1 MFLLLAPPN
10 RRPPLREAFQSM
22 WQNWVDS
29 AQDFLVN
36 DLRHRHD
43 LIAILIFA
51 WIALW
56 LVRVITNRMRRA
68 AEKHP
73 NGWPCPHRANPH
85 SRLGAACHRHRHRRL
100 FHRDHIL
107 RDVFDL
113 NLAPLLASASVAGV
127 AIGLAAQTIVKDMI
141 NGMLVLVEDQY
152 NVGDWITVAGV
163 TGTVESMSL
172 RKTAVRGGD
181 GTLYLIP
188 NSQITTVANQN
199 RDFSV
204 TTLNISVDFSANPD
218 KVIALLKKVSSEV
231 RQEPAYK
238 DVFLGDPQVLG
249 VDQIKGS
256 EVIYPISVKTL
267 ARKQYDALREMQK
280 RIRIALEENDM
291 LPGSP
296 FRVTG
301 GSEHNDAR
309 GAAKKRA
316 GGRSHYRTNRTR
328 STRSHPSSS
337 SVLRCHRGPQL
348 RNRAHRRKT
357 MRPLAEHNKT
367 RFFL

>member
-1 MFLLLAPPN
+1 MLLLLAPPN
-10 RRPPLREAFQSM
+10 RRPPLREVFQSM
-22 WQNWVDS
+22 WQNFVDS

-36 DLRHRHD
+36 DLQHLIKD

-51 WIALW
+51 WIGLW
-56 LVRVITNRMRRA
+56 LVKVITDRMRRA

-73 NGWPCPHRANPH
+73 TIGLARTAQIRTLASVLRAT
-85 SRLGAACHRHRHRRL
+85 GIGVVGFFTAIT
-100 FHRDHIL
+100 IL

-113 NLAPLLASASVAGV
+113 NLGPLLASAGVAGV

-152 NVGDWITVAGV
+152 NVGDWITIAGV

-172 RKTAVRGGD
+172 RKTSVRGGD

-218 KVIALLKKVSSEV
+218 KVIALLKKVSCEV

-238 DVFLGDPQVLG
+238 DVFLEDPQVLG

-256 EVIYPISVKTL
+256 EVIYPVSVKTL
-267 ARKQYDALREMQK
+267 ARKQYDALREIQK
-280 RIRIALEENDM
+280 RIRIALEENNM

-296 FRVTG
+296 FRVIG
-301 GSEHNDAR
+301 GSSTTTPGER
-309 GAAKKRA
+309 PKAAPA
-316 GGRSHYRTNRTR
+316 ADPTTNK
-328 STRSHPSSS
+328 PNEINPFA
-337 SVLRCHRGPQL
+337 PQ
-348 RNRAHRRKT
+348 
-357 MRPLAEHNKT
+357 
-367 RFFL
+367 

>member
-36 DLRHRHD
+36 DLRHLITD
-43 LIAILIFA
+43 LIVILIFA
-51 WIALW
+51 WVALW
-56 LVRVITNRMRRA
+56 LVKVVTNRMRRA
-68 AEKHP
+68 AERHP
-73 NGWPCPHRANPH
+73 TVGLARTAQIRTLASVLRAT
-85 SRLGAACHRHRHRRL
+85 GIGIVG
-100 FHRDHIL
+100 FFTVITIL

-127 AIGLAAQTIVKDMI
+127 AIGLAAQTIIKDMI

-172 RKTAVRGGD
+172 RKTSVRGGD

-231 RQEPAYK
+231 RQDPAYK

-280 RIRIALEENDM
+280 RIRIALEDNDM

-296 FRVTG
+296 FRVIG
-301 GSEHNDAR
+301 GSSTTMPGERPKSAPVADPT
-309 GAAKKRA
+309 
-316 GGRSHYRTNRTR
+316 TNK
-328 STRSHPSSS
+328 PNEINPFA
-337 SVLRCHRGPQL
+337 PQ
-348 RNRAHRRKT
+348 
-357 MRPLAEHNKT
+357 
-367 RFFL
+367 

>member
-1 MFLLLAPPN
+1 MLLLLAPPN

-36 DLRHRHD
+36 DLKH
-43 LIAILIFA
+43 LIAILVFA
-51 WIALW
+51 WIAIW
-56 LVRVITNRMRRA
+56 LVKLITDRMRRA

-73 NGWPCPHRANPH
+73 NVGLARTSQIRTLASVLRATGFGIVGFFTVV
-85 SRLGAACHRHRHRRL
+85 SV
-100 FHRDHIL
+100 L
-107 RDVFDL
+107 RELFDL
-113 NLAPLLASASVAGV
+113 NLGPLLASAGVAGV

-152 NVGDWITVAGV
+152 NVGDWVTLAGV

-172 RKTAVRGGD
+172 RKTSVRGGD

-188 NSQITTVANQN
+188 NSQVTTVANQN

-204 TTLNISVDFSANPD
+204 TTLNISVDFSADPD

-238 DVFLGDPQVLG
+238 DTFLSDPQVLG

-267 ARKQYDALREMQK
+267 ARKQFDALREMQK
-280 RIRIALEENDM
+280 RIRIALEDNDM

-296 FRVTG
+296 FRVIG
-301 GSEHNDAR
+301 GSSTTMPGERPRSAP
-309 GAAKKRA
+309 AADPT
-316 GGRSHYRTNRTR
+316 TNK
-328 STRSHPSSS
+328 PNEINPFA
-337 SVLRCHRGPQL
+337 PQ
-348 RNRAHRRKT
+348 
-357 MRPLAEHNKT
+357 
-367 RFFL
+367 